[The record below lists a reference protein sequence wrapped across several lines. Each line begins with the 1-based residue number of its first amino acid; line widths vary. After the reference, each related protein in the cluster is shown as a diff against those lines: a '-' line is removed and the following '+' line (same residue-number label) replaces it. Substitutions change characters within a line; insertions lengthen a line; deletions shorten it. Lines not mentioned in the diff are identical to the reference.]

1 MGINKLHVPKDLV
14 GKTYRDADLERRF
27 RVRIMATIR
36 RDRVIFGTSVT
47 DEFEAADILI
57 VSGRDDDLRKLAEV
71 AGRD

>member
-1 MGINKLHVPKDLV
+1 
-14 GKTYRDADLERRF
+14 
-27 RVRIMATIR
+27 
-36 RDRVIFGTSVT
+36 VIFGTSVT